1 MVLPH
6 HIIDATRRGDS
17 RVVMAWL
24 EAAPQGSV
32 NEAGQEE
39 GRWASHPLSLLY
51 WSCIGGQEVE
61 ITDANVELAR
71 LLIARGADPNW
82 RDHRSETPLHCV
94 CSQIQAGAAA
104 DMASLLIEAGT
115 EFDHR
120 RTVEG
125 ENGIIYDVGVE
136 TPLTLAM
143 ENYLSFKS
151 SADLKIICMLL
162 RAGASL
168 DTLGDNFVR
177 PGPPFSSGH
186 KKNAGDSAENF
197 LLWKL
202 RMRPHYY
209 RLGDLEGDEL
219 QEWHRRFDAL
229 WALVAEVRAAGS
241 WKKYVNAP
249 RREFLAIRSLAVR
262 GHLATSDPVLDFLVR
277 ADNGVLWN
285 VLSFWG
291 TPEGYCMSRPPARSS
306 MIQKKEIVEEP
317 TSAPSFLQR
326 VVAFFTGRS

>member
-1 MVLPH
+1 MVLPQ
-6 HIIDATRRGDS
+6 HIIEAAQKGDS
-17 RVVMAWL
+17 CVVMQWL
-24 EAAPQGSV
+24 DAAPQGSV
-32 NEAGQEE
+32 NAEGQKEE
-39 GRWASHPLSLLY
+39 RWAGHPLSLLY
-51 WSCIGGQEVE
+51 WACLPRPGPFA
-61 ITDANVELAR
+61 DAHVELAR
-71 LLIARGADPNW
+71 LLLARGADPNW

-94 CSQIQAGAAA
+94 CYKTAGAAA

-115 EFDHR
+115 EFEHR
-120 RTVEG
+120 RTVVG
-125 ENGIIYDVGVE
+125 ENGMIYDVGVE

-143 ENYLSFKS
+143 ENYLSFRS
-151 SADLKIICMLL
+151 AADLKIICMLL
-162 RAGASL
+162 SGGASL

-177 PGPPFSSGH
+177 PGPPYSPGH

-249 RREFLAIRSLAVR
+249 RREFLAVRSLAVR
-262 GHLATSDPVLDFLVR
+262 GHLVTSDPVLDFLVH

>member
-1 MVLPH
+1 M
-6 HIIDATRRGDS
+6 
-17 RVVMAWL
+17 
-24 EAAPQGSV
+24 
-32 NEAGQEE
+32 
-39 GRWASHPLSLLY
+39 
-51 WSCIGGQEVE
+51 
-61 ITDANVELAR
+61 
-71 LLIARGADPNW
+71 
-82 RDHRSETPLHCV
+82 
-94 CSQIQAGAAA
+94 
-104 DMASLLIEAGT
+104 
-115 EFDHR
+115 
-120 RTVEG
+120 
-125 ENGIIYDVGVE
+125 IYDVGVE

-143 ENYLSFKS
+143 ENHLSEP
-151 SADLKIICMLL
+151 ADLKIICMLL
-162 RAGASL
+162 SGGASL

-177 PGPPFSSGH
+177 PGPPYSPGH

-197 LLWKL
+197 LLRKF
-202 RMRPHYY
+202 RVRSHYAAV
-209 RLGDLEGDEL
+209 E
-219 QEWHRRFDAL
+219 EWNRHFNAL

-249 RREFLAIRSLAVR
+249 RREFLAVR
-262 GHLATSDPVLDFLVR
+262 GHLATSDPVLDFLVH

>member
-1 MVLPH
+1 M
-6 HIIDATRRGDS
+6 
-17 RVVMAWL
+17 
-24 EAAPQGSV
+24 
-32 NEAGQEE
+32 
-39 GRWASHPLSLLY
+39 SLLY

-71 LLIARGADPNW
+71 LLLARGADPNW

-115 EFDHR
+115 EFEHR
-120 RTVEG
+120 RTVVG

-136 TPLTLAM
+136 TPLSFAM
-143 ENYLSFKS
+143 ENYLLEP
-151 SADLKIICMLL
+151 SADLKVICMLL

-168 DTLGDNFVR
+168 DTLGENFVV
-177 PGPPFSSGH
+177 PGPPYSSGH

-197 LLWKL
+197 LLWKF
-202 RMRPHYY
+202 RMRSHYA
-209 RLGDLEGDEL
+209 GVE
-219 QEWHRRFDAL
+219 EWNRHFNAL

-249 RREFLAIRSLAVR
+249 RREFLAVRSLAVR
-262 GHLATSDPVLDFLVR
+262 GHLVTSDPVLDFLVH
-277 ADNGVLWN
+277 ADNGVLWS

>member
-32 NEAGQEE
+32 NEAGQED

-71 LLIARGADPNW
+71 LLLARGADPNW

-94 CSQIQAGAAA
+94 CYQSAGAAA
-104 DMASLLIEAGT
+104 DMASVLIEAGT
-115 EFDHR
+115 EFEHR
-120 RTVEG
+120 RTVVG
-125 ENGIIYDVGVE
+125 ENGMIYDVGVE

-143 ENYLSFKS
+143 ENYLSFRS
-151 SADLKIICMLL
+151 AADLKIICMLL
-162 RAGASL
+162 SGGASL

-177 PGPPFSSGH
+177 PGPPYSPGH

-219 QEWHRRFDAL
+219 QEWHRRFNAL

-241 WKKYVNAP
+241 WNKYVVAP
-249 RREFLAIRSLAVR
+249 RREFLAVRSLAVR

-285 VLSFWG
+285 VLSYWDG
-291 TPEGYCMSRPPARSS
+291 TEGYSRPPSRPQRLRAAASS
-306 MIQKKEIVEEP
+306 L
-317 TSAPSFLQR
+317 FRR
-326 VVAFFTGRS
+326 VAGFFSGRL

>member
-1 MVLPH
+1 MVLPQ
-6 HIIDATRRGDS
+6 HIIEAAQKGDS
-17 RVVMAWL
+17 CVVMQWL
-24 EAAPQGSV
+24 DAAPQGSV
-32 NEAGQEE
+32 NAE
-39 GRWASHPLSLLY
+39 GEKESRWAGHPLSLLY
-51 WSCIGGQEVE
+51 WTCIPHLSREE
-61 ITDANVELAR
+61 CITAAHVELAR
-71 LLIARGADPNW
+71 QLLARGADPNW

-94 CSQIQAGAAA
+94 CYQSAGAAA
-104 DMASLLIEAGT
+104 DMASVLIEAGT
-115 EFDHR
+115 EFEHR
-120 RTVEG
+120 RTVVG
-125 ENGIIYDVGVE
+125 ENGIIYDAGVE

-143 ENYLSFKS
+143 ENYLSES
-151 SADLKIICMLL
+151 SVDLKIICMLL

-177 PGPPFSSGH
+177 PGPPYSPGH
-186 KKNAGDSAENF
+186 KKNAADSAENF

-219 QEWHRRFDAL
+219 QEWHRRFNAL

-241 WKKYVNAP
+241 WNKYVVAP
-249 RREFLAIRSLAVR
+249 RREFLAVRSLAVR